1 MLILLLCRLPLF
13 CRVLL
18 EEPLGKVLDGRRA
31 ALGLDFAE
39 RVIIGL
45 GPNPRLDI
53 LGALASDTCFPAA
66 LSSRADGIAPFAT
79 GPCSIIDDEGFC
91 TRRRDSDAE
100 PRHLLVPYD
109 GPAALWRLQSGDQVV
124 GDFLPHDDSPVSA
137 QCQHANV
144 LPAS

>member
-79 GPCSIIDDEGFC
+79 GPALISVARKANI
-91 TRRRDSDAE
+91 TRSSLTGRHSHVHSEFALIQNE
-100 PRHLLVPYD
+100 PGTCWPTWKFTSWNSLRHDHRISMY
-109 GPAALWRLQSGDQVV
+109 
-124 GDFLPHDDSPVSA
+124 
-137 QCQHANV
+137 
-144 LPAS
+144 